1 MKKQPARQ
9 RNRFRAA
16 KEVRKLARER
26 IGAVP
31 PGRVIEP
38 KPRRKAAKHPLKELE
53 RELEA

>member
-1 MKKQPARQ
+1 MKKQPAQQ

-38 KPRRKAAKHPLKELE
+38 KRRRKAAKHPLKELE

>member
-1 MKKQPARQ
+1 MKRRAAR
-9 RNRFRAA
+9 RHNRFRAA

-26 IGAVP
+26 IGVVP

-38 KPRRKAAKHPLKELE
+38 KRQRKTVKHPKKELE